1 MFLDDIVGIVDISN
15 KNNLL
20 YWLKS
25 SIFDMIFLWRNNYLC
40 SVSVCHFVYKFLFHH
55 LDDKKYSST
64 SYQRKR
70 IYTEDFMNRF
80 YI

>member
-25 SIFDMIFLWRNNYLC
+25 SIFDISME
-40 SVSVCHFVYKFLFHH
+40 K
-55 LDDKKYSST
+55 
-64 SYQRKR
+64 
-70 IYTEDFMNRF
+70 
-80 YI
+80 

>member
-40 SVSVCHFVYKFLFHH
+40 SVSHFAYKFLFRH
-55 LDDKKYSST
+55 LDGKKYSST
-64 SYQRKR
+64 SYKRKR